1 MRRIFKPPNL
11 ILIVSVLNAVTRRGG
26 DGFTDDAEWCR
37 PFSCP
42 VCCYNNFVIYTMIAG
57 YWSDLGPFLFEES
70 EIAALVS
77 LGNEGVI

>member
-1 MRRIFKPPNL
+1 MLLRGAAATALQMMPSGADLLAVPY
-11 ILIVSVLNAVTRRGG
+11 VS
-26 DGFTDDAEWCR
+26 
-37 PFSCP
+37 
-42 VCCYNNFVIYTMIAG
+42 YNNFVIYTMIAG